1 MEASTAI
8 TEASAAEGFHLDS
21 SKSKPRFMNVHNQS
35 NQPSMEMSQI
45 TNARLFRTPMD
56 VPHKDSNQLFQSP
69 TMDVSQKCSNQL
81 GQLPMNVSPKA
92 RNHMFQSPI
101 DVSQIA
107 NDNKFQSPMDVS
119 QIDCNHMFQS
129 PMYGRNL
136 LKSFQDVMGNPGKH
150 LCCISINFILS
161 IILYEIIKSYIL
173 STGKTLK
180 FQADLSH
187 GKTIIMSTE

>member
-1 MEASTAI
+1 
-8 TEASAAEGFHLDS
+8 
-21 SKSKPRFMNVHNQS
+21 
-35 NQPSMEMSQI
+35 
-45 TNARLFRTPMD
+45 MD

-107 NDNKFQSPMDVS
+107 NDNKFQSHMDVSQIDCNHMFQSPMDVS

>member
-1 MEASTAI
+1 
-8 TEASAAEGFHLDS
+8 
-21 SKSKPRFMNVHNQS
+21 
-35 NQPSMEMSQI
+35 
-45 TNARLFRTPMD
+45 MD

-81 GQLPMNVSPKA
+81 GKLPMNVSPKA

-136 LKSFQDVMGNPGKH
+136 LKSFQDVMGNPGKQ